1 MSATPIAAPPAPP
14 PASTAPSARRRWRGR
29 AATFGRRA
37 LVPVALL
44 GLWQLLAATGQIDVQ
59 LFSSPTRTANALW
72 ELTLDGT
79 LPRNLLVS
87 IRRAA
92 LGLFFG
98 VSAALVLGVVTGLW
112 TLGEELIDSTI
123 QMVRTV
129 PVFALTSV
137 FVVWFGFGEV
147 PKVLIVAIACFFPV
161 YINVFAGIRGVD
173 RGLLEMAGAMGKSR
187 WEVIRH
193 VLLPG
198 AMPQTLVGL
207 RFSFSI
213 SVLALVIAETL
224 NATTGLG
231 YLLTTAQQYVD
242 TDVIFSCVIVY
253 CMLGIAV
260 DVIVRLLERRL
271 LAWRAGF
278 DGR

>member
-1 MSATPIAAPPAPP
+1 MSA
-14 PASTAPSARRRWRGR
+14 R
-29 AATFGRRA
+29 AATLARRA
-37 LVPVALL
+37 LVPVLL
-44 GLWQLLAATGQIDVQ
+44 IALWQLLASSGQLDVQ
-59 LFSSPTRTANALW
+59 LFSSPARTASSLW
-72 ELTLDGT
+72 NLTLDGT

-87 IRRAA
+87 IRRAV

-98 VSAALVLGVVTGLW
+98 VSAALVLGVITGLW
-112 TLGEELIDSTI
+112 TLGEEIIDSTI

-161 YINVFAGIRGVD
+161 YINVFAGIRSVD

-253 CMLGIAV
+253 CLLGIAV